1 MRRTMKMSG
10 MSELIKDQHQM
21 LMKQMNHPSTHRS
34 NPRAFLRKHS
44 ENGDKKIFSAR
55 NYTNGRNHKNYK
67 MHTQNYKHTNI
78 HSSGDEQDDG

>member
-1 MRRTMKMSG
+1 MKMTG

-21 LMKQMNHPSTHRS
+21 LMKQMNHPSTHRA

-44 ENGDKKIFSAR
+44 ENGEKQILSAR
-55 NYTNGRNHKNYK
+55 NYMSGRNHKHYNVQ
-67 MHTQNYKHTNI
+67 TQNYKHTNMHM

>member
-44 ENGDKKIFSAR
+44 ENGDK
-55 NYTNGRNHKNYK
+55 
-67 MHTQNYKHTNI
+67 
-78 HSSGDEQDDG
+78 